1 METVDNNMLDV
12 PQEVENEK
20 EMPANDANLV
30 EETEKETQQIATKE
44 ERVDYMSLTKEELV
58 DALAGLLEKPLD
70 DIKDEVAAIKHAF
83 YSIRK
88 TELEAEKAAFV
99 EGLSCDAAR
108 AGKKKGT

>member
-44 ERVDYMSLTKEELV
+44 ERVDYM
-58 DALAGLLEKPLD
+58 
-70 DIKDEVAAIKHAF
+70 
-83 YSIRK
+83 
-88 TELEAEKAAFV
+88 
-99 EGLSCDAAR
+99 
-108 AGKKKGT
+108 